1 MKSLIISILKKIGLQ
16 VGEKTNAVKTIAD
29 YNREV
34 LVKQGRDQFTKLIEK
49 GLSIPVA
56 LS

>member
-1 MKSLIISILKKIGLQ
+1 MSKTFKKLLTQARYDNNSL
-16 VGEKTNAVKTIAD
+16 KTIAE

-34 LVKQGRDQFTKLIEK
+34 LVKQGADQFKQLVEK

-56 LS
+56 LL